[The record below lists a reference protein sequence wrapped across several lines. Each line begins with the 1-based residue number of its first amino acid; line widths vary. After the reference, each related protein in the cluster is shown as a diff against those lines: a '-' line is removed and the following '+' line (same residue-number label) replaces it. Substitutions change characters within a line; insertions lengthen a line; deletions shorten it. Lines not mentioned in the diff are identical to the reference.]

1 MDAGFAAPTDL
12 VARSPRKV
20 GVNSARSWCN
30 LFHVGA
36 ASAERTRQQLA
47 SLAASGLDQR
57 TFASTAIPLL
67 QKAVPFDASCTA
79 GLDPATLLVT
89 DTFKLA
95 IDDDHDQEWAQY
107 EYQIDDVA
115 KFVDLARRKDPVT
128 TVEIETGGDVS
139 RSLRHSEFLRPN
151 FRFGHELRAALR
163 VEGAT
168 WAAFCL
174 FRQEGSSDFSPA
186 EVGFIESITESFA
199 LGMRMGLL
207 AAAATAEP
215 SMHGP
220 SVLIVGADDSVDQ
233 LSPGADSRLAELGG
247 DVAVGRLPMHLLTLV
262 AAARAF
268 ARGEYPAAP
277 RLRVRSRSGEWLV
290 AHASTLAARDGSGSS
305 VVITIE
311 EARPPEIVPLV
322 VAAFGLSPREQEV
335 VRLVLQGV
343 DTAQIAA
350 ALHLSAYTVQ
360 DHLKS
365 IFAKAGVRSRR
376 ELTAKVFFD
385 QYASRL
391 GGAVGP
397 SGWFVEDQVG
407 APL

>member
-1 MDAGFAAPTDL
+1 VNFA
-12 VARSPRKV
+12 RGS
-20 GVNSARSWCN
+20 GN
-30 LFHVGA
+30 LFGVGT
-36 ASAERTRQQLA
+36 SAERTRQQLA
-47 SLAASGLDQR
+47 SLAASGLDQH

-95 IDDDHDQEWAQY
+95 IDQDHDMEWAHFEY
-107 EYQIDDVA
+107 EIEDVA
-115 KFVDLARRKDPVT
+115 KFTELARRPDPVT
-128 TVEIETGGDVS
+128 TVEIETGGDIA
-139 RSLRHSEFLRPN
+139 RSLRHTDFLRPEY
-151 FRFGHELRAALR
+151 RFGHELRATLR
-163 VEGAT
+163 VDGST
-168 WAAFCL
+168 WAAICL
-174 FRQEGSSDFSPA
+174 FRQEGSSGFSPA
-186 EVGFIESITESFA
+186 EIEFISSITDSFA

-207 AAAATAEP
+207 AGAASLEP
-215 SMHGP
+215 STHGP
-220 SVLIVGADDSVDQ
+220 SVLIVGSDDSVDQ
-233 LSPGADSRLAELGG
+233 LSPGADSRLTELGG
-247 DVAVGRLPMHLLTLV
+247 DAELGRLPMHLMTLV

-268 ARGEYPAAP
+268 AAGQFPSPP
-277 RLRVRSRSGEWLV
+277 RLRVRSASGEWLV

-322 VAAFGLSPREQEV
+322 VAAFGLTPREQEV

-385 QYASRL
+385 QYSSRL
-391 GGAVGP
+391 GRARGP
-397 SGWFVEDQVG
+397 SGWFVEDQQLVTQ
-407 APL
+407 P

>member
-1 MDAGFAAPTDL
+1 MPVGFGAPRDL
-12 VARSPRKV
+12 VPGSPRKL
-20 GVNSARSWCN
+20 GVNFARNSCN
-30 LFHVGA
+30 LFDVGT
-36 ASAERTRQQLA
+36 SAERTRQQLA
-47 SLAASGLDQR
+47 SLAASGLDQHS
-57 TFASTAIPLL
+57 FASTAIPLL

-89 DTFKLA
+89 DTIKLA
-95 IDDDHDQEWAQY
+95 IGDGHDMEWAHFEY
-107 EYQIDDVA
+107 EVDDVA
-115 KFVDLARRKDPVT
+115 KFTELARRSDSVT
-128 TVEIETGGDVS
+128 TVELETKGDTA
-139 RSLRHSEFLRPN
+139 RSARQTEFLRPN
-151 FRFGHELRAALR
+151 FHFAHELRAALR
-163 VEGAT
+163 VDGST
-168 WAAFCL
+168 WAGFCL
-174 FRQEGSSDFSPA
+174 FRQEGSSGFSPA
-186 EVGFIESITESFA
+186 EVEFISSITDSFA

-207 AAAATAEP
+207 AGAPSLEP
-215 SMHGP
+215 SAHGP
-220 SVLIVGADDSVDQ
+220 SVLIVGSDDSLDQ

-247 DVAVGRLPMHLLTLV
+247 DAELGRLPMHLLTLV

-268 ARGEYPAAP
+268 AAGQFPAPP
-277 RLRVRSRSGEWLV
+277 RLRVRSDSGEWLV
-290 AHASTLAARDGSGSS
+290 AHASTLASREGAGGS

-322 VAAFGLSPREQEV
+322 VAAFGLTPREQEV

-385 QYASRL
+385 QYSSRL

-397 SGWFVEDQVG
+397 SGWFVEDQVA
-407 APL
+407 APA